1 MAMNF
6 RQKARNS
13 ASGFTNPAYACA
25 GADSDADP
33 IVAMTRALVFKTPFS
48 ALKTS
53 FRPIH

>member
-13 ASGFTNPAYACA
+13 ASGFTNPACACA

-53 FRPIH
+53 FRPIY